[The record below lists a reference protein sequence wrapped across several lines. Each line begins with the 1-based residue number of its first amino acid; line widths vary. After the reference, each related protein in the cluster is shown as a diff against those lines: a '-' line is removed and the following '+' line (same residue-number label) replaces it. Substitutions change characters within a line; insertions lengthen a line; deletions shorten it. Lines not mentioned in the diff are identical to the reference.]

1 MTHSA
6 SSLPSASA
14 RRVAA
19 GSPLVLLVS
28 FATLTVAYT
37 PKPTV
42 VKCLGTNGL
51 PAKLPSDG
59 EYRCQTF
66 FDAGYAPLNFAAG
79 APGALNVREP
89 FPSPPSSSCQNCFSE
104 NYVTYNIDTDFCYS
118 PGAGLC
124 AGAQRAVVHYAKL
137 LVTNSNV
144 RVVLDA
150 HFESLP
156 NGTAQFSFEDS
167 LFRSPTV
174 TMKLDASTIPG
185 TDGYLNL
192 VITPA
197 FKLLAV
203 SQVAVAGALP
213 AGTQGNLRVQL
224 TWPFY
229 SIGIVF
235 NESATPTTKA
245 IINFPSPTITGLAA
259 DLYYLP
265 AFAAQLRLGLITQ
278 LNTTIKITTLGATVV
293 DAPLVADIR
302 SFLDVNVASLVPSGS
317 PACGGQRA
325 SAFAVSSGS
334 DASAFFYGYQ
344 NSLLTIPPFS
354 VPPFYV
360 DDPALKAC
368 QGCAGCIADTQRT
381 PPPPAANGAGAA
393 GLSVEALLLSVA
405 LGALVMLAQCL

>member
-1 MTHSA
+1 MTISE
-6 SSLPSASA
+6 SSLPRA

-19 GSPLVLLVS
+19 GPPLVLLVS
-28 FATLTVAYT
+28 FASLAVAYT
-37 PKPTV
+37 PKATV
-42 VKCLGTNGL
+42 VKCLGTNGQPANL
-51 PAKLPSDG
+51 PVNG

-66 FDAGYAPLNFAAG
+66 FDAGYVPLNFAPG

-89 FPSPPSSSCQNCFSE
+89 FPSPPSSYCQNCFSE

-118 PGAGLC
+118 PGRGLC

-137 LVTNSNV
+137 LVTNTNV

-156 NGTAQFSFEDS
+156 NGTTQFSFEDS

-174 TMKLDASTIPG
+174 TMKLDG
-185 TDGYLNL
+185 CTDGYLNL

-213 AGTQGNLRVQL
+213 AGTQGSMRVQL
-224 TWPFY
+224 AWAYY

-235 NESATPTTKA
+235 NESASPTTKA
-245 IINFPSPTITGLAA
+245 IINFPPPTITGLSA

-265 AFAAQLRLGLITQ
+265 TFAAQLRLGLITQ

-302 SFLDVNVASLVPSGS
+302 SFLDVNVASLVPAGS

-354 VPPFYV
+354 VPAFYV
-360 DDPALKAC
+360 DEPALEVC
-368 QGCAGCIADTQRT
+368 TGCAGCIADTQRT
-381 PPPPAANGAGAA
+381 PPPPPAANGAGAA

-405 LGALVMLAQCL
+405 LGALVLLAQCL